1 MSPPQSSSMFG
12 SHGPSNGCVMV
23 VEDEADVRSTI
34 RTKLQEAG
42 YDVIEAEDGEKAIEE
57 INSGENPLVVDVV
70 ITDIPKRK
78 ALEAVSYFREHYPRI
93 SLIGLTGIVGP
104 ETGSTQRT
112 KIAILGAGKGGR
124 ALLGLLSHLPGVEII
139 GISDK
144 VREAPA
150 LQHAREL
157 GIPVVDDLVS
167 LIAREDANLLVDVT
181 GDPGMEHVI
190 AEHKRPGTEVLGG
203 AAAKLLWNVVQHEAE
218 MQSHLLQT
226 EALASMVK
234 RGIIVDYLVKP
245 IDGEHLKALVT
256 KAMEQREIHRL

>member
-12 SHGPSNGCVMV
+12 SHGTSNGCVMV

-57 INSGENPLVVDVV
+57 INSGENPFVVDVV

-78 ALEAVSYFREHYPRI
+78 ALEAVSYFRENYPRI

-104 ETGSTQRT
+104 ETSSTQRT
-112 KIAILGAGKGGR
+112 KIAILGAGKGGK
-124 ALLGLLSHLPGVEII
+124 ALLGLLSHLPGVEIV

-144 VREAPA
+144 VRAAPA
-150 LQHAREL
+150 LERAREL
-157 GIPVVDDLVS
+157 GVPVVDDPVS
-167 LIAREDANLLVDVT
+167 LIAREDTNLLVDVT
-181 GDPGMEHVI
+181 GDPDMAQVI
-190 AEHKRPGTEVLGG
+190 VEHKRPGTEVLGG
-203 AAAKLLWNVVQHEAE
+203 AAAKLLWNVVQHESE

-226 EALASMVK
+226 EALAAMVK
-234 RGIIVDYLVKP
+234 QGIIVDYLVKP
-245 IDGEHLKALVT
+245 VDGEQLKALVT
-256 KAMEQREIHRL
+256 KAMDQREIHRL